1 MSGSSLIALLRE
13 DVAAIFDRDPA
24 ARTTWEVITCYPG
37 LHAVWFH
44 RVAHALWM
52 RDFFWLARLTS
63 HVARFLTGIEIHP
76 AARVGRRLFIDHGM
90 GVVIG
95 QTAEI
100 GDNVTLLQGVTL
112 GGTSTKKEK
121 RHPTV
126 EDNVVIGA
134 GAAVIG
140 RIRIG
145 RDSKIGSG
153 SVVIR
158 DVPPHSTVVGV
169 PGRVIFR
176 EGAEAVDLNHTDLPD
191 PQARTTE
198 AMWKHI
204 TELERRLGKL
214 EMPGV
219 PDTEARGESPEGSAE
234 SIAEPPKA

>member
-1 MSGSSLIALLRE
+1 MPGSSLIALLRD
-13 DVAAIFDRDPA
+13 DVGAIFDRDPA
-24 ARTTWEVITCYPG
+24 ARTTWEILTCYPG

-44 RVAHALWM
+44 RIAHALWM
-52 RDFFWLARLTS
+52 RDLFWLARFISHTS
-63 HVARFLTGIEIHP
+63 RFLTGIEIHP
-76 AARVGRRLFIDHGM
+76 AARIGRRLFIDHGM

-176 EGAEAVDLNHTDLPD
+176 EGVEAVDLNHTDLPD
-191 PQARTTE
+191 PQAKTIE
-198 AMWKHI
+198 ALWKQI
-204 TELERRLGKL
+204 AELEQRVAR
-214 EMPGV
+214 V
-219 PDTEARGESPEGSAE
+219 EARGAAE
-234 SIAEPPKA
+234 AEPTAAQAAEDPIADRPKA